1 MYEITFK
8 HDYCRTISLTI
19 WTIVSKLISLLFN
32 VLFRFIIVF
41 LAMNKC
47 LLISWQQSQS
57 VVILEP
63 KKIKSITA
71 SNFSPSIC
79 CEVMEL
85 NAVISVDGFSGIPLL
100 SLYMGLLGDIVVK
113 NPPAMQRV

>member
-1 MYEITFK
+1 M
-8 HDYCRTISLTI
+8 
-19 WTIVSKLISLLFN
+19 
-32 VLFRFIIVF
+32 
-41 LAMNKC
+41 
-47 LLISWQQSQS
+47 
-57 VVILEP
+57 ILEP

-79 CEVMEL
+79 YEVMEL